1 MTSCFELERG
11 FVSGTPANQERE
23 ERSEISNCG
32 QNAAACG
39 RRAVAYLIT

>member
-1 MTSCFELERG
+1 MTSCFELERR
-11 FVSGTPANQERE
+11 FVSGTPGGRE